1 MKVAVLLTGALR
13 TIRKTIKYLKKNLLL
28 TSDVDVFMCVQN
40 DSSEINK
47 LEWEKWFKE
56 TIGLHLK
63 SLDWFSLDSYPE
75 WVKQRDTLIE
85 HILIPEEWK
94 SYLRS
99 SGSMIEYVQL
109 QISYLKMSLF
119 EQENNFNY
127 SYIVKSRTDT
137 IYTKPIDFHWLH
149 WTDAQ
154 IEFRIENVIDEMKFN
169 NIELNDKN
177 IVKYFMTTIFS
188 DDLILNI
195 KDMIS
200 EMIESRDGPFPNLT
214 PKELNN
220 YIKFGSYI
228 LTIRANNLYIVR
240 RELFSLIPSLGTMY
254 GMLHYPQEDEYW
266 FNAENQFRAACYNSN
281 LTIFNYDNLFEGK
294 SVYEYDEKR
303 YFNSNYDLKQSR
315 MMYCIVRY

>member
-13 TIRKTIKYLKKNLLL
+13 TIRKTIKYLKKNILL
-28 TSDVDVFMCVQN
+28 TSDVDIFACVQN
-40 DSSEINK
+40 DSSKISIS
-47 LEWEKWFKE
+47 EWEKWFRE
-56 TIGLHLK
+56 TIGLYIK
-63 SLDWFSLDSYPE
+63 SIEWFSLESYPE
-75 WVKQRDTLIE
+75 WIKQRDTLIN

-94 SYLRS
+94 HYLRS
-99 SGSMIEYVQL
+99 SGSMIEYAQL
-109 QISYLKMSLF
+109 QISYLKMSVF
-119 EQENNFNY
+119 EQEHNFKY
-127 SYIVKSRTDT
+127 SYIIKSRTDT

-154 IEFRIENVIDEMKFN
+154 VEFRIENIIDEMKFN

-200 EMIESRDGPFPNLT
+200 EMIENRDGPFPKLT
-214 PKELNN
+214 PEELNN
-220 YIKFGSYI
+220 YIKCGSYI

-240 RELFSLIPSLGTMY
+240 RELFNLIPSLGTMY

-281 LTIFNYDNLFEGK
+281 LTIYNYDNLFEGK

-303 YFNSNYDLKQSR
+303 YFNSNYDLKQPR